1 MAKVLG
7 ARTFPHVALTAEE
20 LVALEAAVRAG
31 ASKYASCS
39 WLAGLDLA
47 PDVERTLR
55 QLAKRDREAAPPPA
69 SRVIPGSGA
78 PGDPTIVG
86 TLPEPFERRGGR
98 RGGRRIELPLPAKP
112 RLIEL

>member
-1 MAKVLG
+1 MAKALG
-7 ARTFPHVALTAEE
+7 AYRFRHVALAPEE
-20 LVALEAAVRAG
+20 LVALDAAVRAG
-31 ASKYASCS
+31 ANRYAGRS

-47 PDVERTLR
+47 PEVMRVLRT
-55 QLAKRDREAAPPPA
+55 LAKRDREATPPPA

-98 RGGRRIELPLPAKP
+98 RGGGRIELPLPAKP